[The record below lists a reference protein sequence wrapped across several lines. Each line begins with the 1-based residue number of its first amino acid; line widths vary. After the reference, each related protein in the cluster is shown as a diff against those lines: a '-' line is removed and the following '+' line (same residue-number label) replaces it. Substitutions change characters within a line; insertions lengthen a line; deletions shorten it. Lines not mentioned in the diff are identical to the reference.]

1 MQATEHSAQDVLSA
15 LRTSAG
21 GLTSEEAAA
30 RLERYGENRL
40 REEKKASLWKLLAEQ
55 FNSVLVWL
63 LLFAVAVSVF
73 LGDML
78 ESAVIGFIL
87 LVNAAIGFLQE
98 FRAEKAL
105 DALKKISGL
114 QAKVLRDGSITKID
128 TRLLVPGDIVML
140 ETGDRVPA
148 DARLVEIMNLE
159 TQEAMLTGE
168 SAPVSKALQAMPAGT
183 PLAERSNMVFSGTLV
198 SKGHASAVVTGT
210 GMETELGKIASL
222 LSDEEDSRKSP
233 LQKKLNHFSRRLA
246 FGVIAAA
253 VIIFFLTWAAG
264 EDLLETFKTA
274 ISLAVAAIPEGL
286 PAVVALT
293 LARGVQ
299 RMVRNNAIVRHLP
312 AIETL
317 GSSSVICSDKTGT
330 MTMNRMS
337 VRKVY
342 ADGRVTMLDEERSA
356 AASDAEELGLLFR
369 IGALCNDA
377 VPDADGGIF
386 GDPTEAALLQ
396 SAKQNGQEPETLRRL
411 YPRRDDIG
419 FDSERKMMSTLH
431 EGPEEGM
438 VMFTKGAPDVLLAH
452 CSRIMAGGEP
462 VPLSDDLRRDIL
474 KANGEFASDA
484 LRVLGFAWKPV
495 GDGAA
500 FAERDLIFA
509 GLQAMNDP
517 PRPEVVEAVV
527 QCREA
532 GIKVVMITGDQKATA
547 EAIGRELGITGRA
560 MTGRELEDEKEL
572 SSLVEE
578 VAIFARVSPEQKI
591 RIVEAL
597 QGNDHVV
604 AMTGDG
610 VNDAPA
616 LRQADIGVAM
626 GKGGTDVAREAST
639 MVLTD
644 DNFASIVRA
653 VEEGRAIFENLRK
666 FVYFLLSSNISEV
679 LIIVL
684 AVLAGLKLPLVAIQ
698 ILWVNL
704 ITDGL
709 PALALGFE
717 PKGRDVMQRP
727 PIAKSAFIVNTPMI
741 LRLAVASLVIT
752 GGALGLYLYALFSAG
767 WGWGLPLDGDGTAYM
782 HASTMAF
789 TALVVYEMVNA
800 FLARSESENIFTM
813 GALANPWLTGAVV
826 VSLALHLLV
835 IYSPLNHAFH
845 SVPLSPV
852 DWGLVFGASTLLVAA
867 DTAFK
872 ALAGPE
878 HHAGGRAT
886 GERQK

>member
-1 MQATEHSAQDVLSA
+1 MQATEHSAQDVLTA
-15 LRTSAG
+15 LRTAAG
-21 GLTSEEAAA
+21 GLTSEEAAE
-30 RLERYGENRL
+30 RLEKYGENRL

-78 ESAVIGFIL
+78 ESTVIGFIL

-98 FRAEKAL
+98 YRAEKAL

-114 QAKVLRDGSITKID
+114 QAKVLRDGSIAKVD
-128 TRLLVPGDIVML
+128 TRVLVPGDIVML

-148 DARLVEIMNLE
+148 DARLVEAMNLE

-168 SAPVSKALQAMPAGT
+168 SAPVLKSLQALPAGT

-198 SKGHASAVVTGT
+198 TKGHASAVVTGT

-222 LSDEEDSRKSP
+222 LSGEEERKSP

-246 FGVIAAA
+246 FVVVAAAA
-253 VIIFFLTWAAG
+253 VIFFLTWTSG

-299 RMVRNNAIVRHLP
+299 RMVSNNAIVRHLP

-342 ADGRVTMLDEERSA
+342 ANGRVILLDEERSA

-377 VPDADGGIF
+377 VADAGGGIF

-396 SAKQNGQEPETLRRL
+396 SAKRGGQDPEMLRNQ

-438 VMFTKGAPDVLLAH
+438 VMFTKGAPDVLLGH
-452 CSRIMAGGEP
+452 CSRIMAGGEA
-462 VPLSDDLRRDIL
+462 VPLSDDMRRDIL
-474 KANGEFASDA
+474 DANDAFASDA

-495 GDGAA
+495 GEKAE
-500 FAERDLIFA
+500 FAERDLVFA

-517 PRPEVVEAVV
+517 PRPEVVEAVAR
-527 QCREA
+527 CRDA

-560 MTGRELEDEKEL
+560 MTGSELESENEL

-578 VAIFARVSPEQKI
+578 VSIFARVSPEQKI

-597 QGNDHVV
+597 QENEHVV

-616 LRQADIGVAM
+616 LKQADIGVAM

-752 GGALGLYLYALFSAG
+752 GGALGLYLHSLFSAG
-767 WGWGLPLDGDGTAYM
+767 WGWGQPLDGDGAAYM
-782 HASTMAF
+782 HATTMAF
-789 TALVVYEMVNA
+789 TALVVYEMINA
-800 FLARSESENIFTM
+800 FLARSESENIFTL
-813 GALANPWLTGAVV
+813 GVLANPWLAGAVA
-826 VSLALHLLV
+826 VSLFLHLLV
-835 IYSPLNHAFH
+835 IYSPLNQAFH

-852 DWGLVFGASTLLVAA
+852 DWALVFGASTALIAA
-867 DTAFK
+867 DAVFK
-872 ALAGPE
+872 AVVGPDR
-878 HHAGGRAT
+878 HNRGGLV
-886 GERQK
+886 